1 MRSEVNQEILAINN
15 NSKEYKSLLVTLNSD
30 FTKIN
35 KEISDMH
42 QKQSYGENDWYPKVV
57 NKLKK
62 WYEAVADEKV
72 SRDLVR

>member
-42 QKQSYGENDWYPKVV
+42 
-57 NKLKK
+57 
-62 WYEAVADEKV
+62 
-72 SRDLVR
+72 